1 MKKFVDL
8 LKKYPLLNCFIAI
21 FFSMVAIKSIP
32 TETYVQ
38 MCILRML
45 LCGTLFFLLSFISGD
60 KTINSCGNSTGY
72 VIKVAVAIWL
82 LALPLGLLGLVAQ
95 LAEAETIRPDWPY
108 QLFTIFLLFVFVGL
122 FEELAFRAIIN
133 DALLYRFRDKKNVF
147 LWIAIVS
154 SLVFGAAHIFGYVL
168 MTPLDWVQAVGKTLS
183 AGVFGLCT
191 LILYWHTRNVWACG
205 LVHGIYDFIVGF
217 SAAFTDS
224 SMSASYVVPEEHA
237 VLAIIVYAVSVLVM
251 LIPLGI
257 IWKKVGKKIDFDEIR
272 RTW

>member
-45 LCGTLFFLLSFISGD
+45 LCGTLFFFLSFISGD

-95 LAEAETIRPDWPY
+95 LAEAETIRPDWP
-108 QLFTIFLLFVFVGL
+108 ISFLPYFYYLCSS
-122 FEELAFRAIIN
+122 
-133 DALLYRFRDKKNVF
+133 VF
-147 LWIAIVS
+147 LRNW
-154 SLVFGAAHIFGYVL
+154 
-168 MTPLDWVQAVGKTLS
+168 LS
-183 AGVFGLCT
+183 GP
-191 LILYWHTRNVWACG
+191 
-205 LVHGIYDFIVGF
+205 
-217 SAAFTDS
+217 S
-224 SMSASYVVPEEHA
+224 SMMRCYTGS
-237 VLAIIVYAVSVLVM
+237 
-251 LIPLGI
+251 
-257 IWKKVGKKIDFDEIR
+257 EIR
-272 RTW
+272 KMSFSGSRSSVHWSLGLPISSVMY